1 MLSLRKKICDE
12 IIVVLVL
19 LSEKQAF
26 NICLKVLYLLCNC
39 DFQYTR
45 LQEARLEVLK
55 QLLKQREE
63 NHQELNIK
71 RLDKLW

>member
-1 MLSLRKKICDE
+1 MYYLSDF
-12 IIVVLVL
+12 VFV
-19 LSEKQAF
+19 
-26 NICLKVLYLLCNC
+26 ICLLNGGLMCLN
-39 DFQYTR
+39 FISR

>member
-1 MLSLRKKICDE
+1 MTKTSPCFSFIDISMFYQRQMLFF
-12 IIVVLVL
+12 II
-19 LSEKQAF
+19 F
-26 NICLKVLYLLCNC
+26 
-39 DFQYTR
+39 R

>member
-1 MLSLRKKICDE
+1 M
-12 IIVVLVL
+12 
-19 LSEKQAF
+19 
-26 NICLKVLYLLCNC
+26 CLK
-39 DFQYTR
+39 FISR